1 MSENYIAIPKEK
13 YLRLTKD
20 ILSKTIVDS
29 RGSKVGKIE
38 DVVISDINNVPTIDG
53 FIANKKFIVWEDVA
67 GFSEYA
73 ILNKR
78 FFSLTDQKMDASKVL
93 LSKQLLDEQ
102 LINKQG
108 TNVGRI
114 DDLAMM
120 YSNIERKLNILG
132 ICTGVQLRMGI
143 QKYYDIIPWNCV
155 KGFQER
161 PSAVIIDMSSKQQI
175 SYISKVSVR
184 TSI

>member
-38 DVVISDINNVPTIDG
+38 DVVISNIDNIPTIDG
-53 FIANKKFIVWEDVA
+53 FISNKKFIVWEDVA

-78 FFSLTDQKMDASKVL
+78 FFSLTAQQLDASKIL

-102 LINKQG
+102 LVDEKRI
-108 TNVGRI
+108 NVGRI

-120 YSNIERKLNILG
+120 YSNMEKKLNILG

-155 KGFQER
+155 KGFQEK
-161 PSAVIIDMSSKQQI
+161 PSAVIVDLANKQQV
-175 SYISKVSVR
+175 SYISKVSV
-184 TSI
+184 TAI